1 AGKLRPLATTG
12 IKREPYL
19 PEVPTVIEGGIPD
32 FIAINWHGF
41 YAPAGTSKRVI
52 DVLYAAL
59 AKSMTDSKVVSNLVA
74 AGINVDLA
82 PPNEFAAFTKAEID
96 RYRYIVEIAGI
107 KME

>member
-1 AGKLRPLATTG
+1 
-12 IKREPYL
+12 
-19 PEVPTVIEGGIPD
+19 
-32 FIAINWHGF
+32 
-41 YAPAGTSKRVI
+41 
-52 DVLYAAL
+52 
-59 AKSMTDSKVVSNLVA
+59 MTDSKVVSNLVA